1 MVTTINEINK
11 EAYEILFKEL
21 GVSKAIRF
29 LNQFSAGKGNYT
41 EMKDEIFKGMTV
53 SDIVSEIKNNA

>member
-1 MVTTINEINK
+1 MNEINK

-29 LNQFSAGKGNYT
+29 LNQFSVGKGNYT

-53 SDIVSEIKNNA
+53 NDIVSEIKNNA